1 MTKLDPVGTSS
12 DCSPAPEPKV
22 HYPDTAWKMDPVLE
36 LWVNVKT
43 VPVTVRMAGVLDGMT
58 CNSVMP
64 IIEELLAEGRRD
76 FAIQVDDLDPPDE
89 AGFLSL
95 AGIERMVKDAGGSVS
110 WSSRP
115 ESYEPRPP

>member
-1 MTKLDPVGTSS
+1 MTKLDYVDTSS
-12 DCSPAPEPKV
+12 DGRPASEPSV
-22 HYPDTAWKMDPVLE
+22 HYPDIAWKMDPVLE
-36 LWVNVKT
+36 LWVNVET

-58 CNSVMP
+58 CTSVLP

-76 FAIQVDDLDPPDE
+76 FAMRVDELDPPDE

-110 WSSRP
+110 WSNSP
-115 ESYEPRPP
+115 ERYEPRPP

>member
-1 MTKLDPVGTSS
+1 MALVEHGSVD
-12 DCSPAPEPKV
+12 
-22 HYPDTAWKMDPVLE
+22 YPDTAWKMDPVLE

-43 VPVTVRMAGVLDGMT
+43 VPVTVRMAVVLDGMT

-110 WSSRP
+110 WSNGP
-115 ESYEPRPP
+115 ESYEPPPP